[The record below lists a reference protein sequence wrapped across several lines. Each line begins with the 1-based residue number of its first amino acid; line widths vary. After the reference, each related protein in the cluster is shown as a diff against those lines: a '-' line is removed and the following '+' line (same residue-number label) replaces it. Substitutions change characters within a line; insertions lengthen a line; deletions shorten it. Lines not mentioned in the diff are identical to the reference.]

1 MIKKVGMP
9 HRQRDVGKAGEYF
22 MLRQTDTDSGSVAND
37 VPTLSSNETSSSELQ
52 LVLLCTTYRQIQ
64 IQAV

>member
-1 MIKKVGMP
+1 
-9 HRQRDVGKAGEYF
+9 